1 MMIKGISKVLIGSS
15 IFGLL
20 LSYILFG
27 EFSIKF
33 ALVFGS
39 LITNILVISLISI
52 KISITNKTDR
62 KIKRR

>member
-1 MMIKGISKVLIGSS
+1 MLTGISKILLCSS

-20 LSYILFG
+20 LSYIVFDEL
-27 EFSIKF
+27 SIKF
-33 ALVFGS
+33 AVVFGS

-52 KISITNKTDR
+52 KISITSKNDR